1 MAGTSSIQVLES
13 EVDVGQAH
21 LAQRICRPLHRLML
35 SARRHGLWWV
45 QGELEESLFRLLQPE
60 RHRALCALVG
70 SRRQNRDVI
79 RGLVAVLQSA
89 LEAEQI
95 DATVAGRPKRMFSIQ
110 RKLER
115 TGVALGE
122 IYDVRALRIIVAD
135 VPACYAALNVVHQIY
150 RPIPG
155 ELDDYIASPKGN
167 GYRSLHTAALDERG
181 RPFEI
186 QIRTRAMHRTAEM
199 GSAAHWR
206 YKELTAPYPAVAA
219 APAPLELRFP
229 TPVPLEATVEEVEE
243 PVR

>member
-1 MAGTSSIQVLES
+1 
-13 EVDVGQAH
+13 
-21 LAQRICRPLHRLML
+21 
-35 SARRHGLWWV
+35 
-45 QGELEESLFRLLQPE
+45 
-60 RHRALCALVG
+60 
-70 SRRQNRDVI
+70 
-79 RGLVAVLQSA
+79 VLQSA

-167 GYRSLHTAALDERG
+167 GYRSLHTAARDERG

-206 YKELTAPYPAVAA
+206 YKELTAAYGPLDAE
-219 APAPLELRFP
+219 PAPFELRY
-229 TPVPLEATVEEVEE
+229 PVPLPLETTAEEVEE
-243 PVR
+243 PVH